1 MRLIKNRDGFT
12 LVEVLVALSIMSIIM
27 LSFSS
32 IIINSGKLYR
42 KEIQR
47 QQMMQKTVIFGSW
60 LNKWIDKSSS
70 SYVSAGD
77 GRFTIKIKNSN
88 KLLKLLLYQSQGV
101 PAVGIEKYK
110 FQKNYLRFIE
120 KEPII
125 NNVKDMKI
133 EKLNSDENIINNYE
147 IKLKFQNT
155 DKFFKVII

>member
-1 MRLIKNRDGFT
+1 
-12 LVEVLVALSIMSIIM
+12 M

-42 KEIQR
+42 KELQR
-47 QQMMQKTVIFGSW
+47 QEMVQKTVIFGSW

-70 SYVSAGD
+70 SYISAGD

-110 FQKNYLRFIE
+110 FEENYLRFIK

-125 NNVKDMKI
+125 NNVTDMKI
-133 EKLNSDENIINNYE
+133 KKINNDKNITNNYE

-155 DKFFKVII
+155 DKIFKVII

>member
-1 MRLIKNRDGFT
+1 
-12 LVEVLVALSIMSIIM
+12 M

-42 KEIQR
+42 KELQK
-47 QQMMQKTVIFGSW
+47 QEMVQKTVIFGNW

-70 SYVSAGD
+70 SYISAGD
-77 GRFTIKIKNSN
+77 GRFTIKIKNSD

-110 FQKNYLRFIE
+110 FEENYLRFIK

-125 NNVKDMKI
+125 NNVTDMKI
-133 EKLNSDENIINNYE
+133 KKLNNDKNITNNYE

-155 DKFFKVII
+155 DKIFKVII